1 VIDKLVKILHTADLH
16 IGEDLFTS
24 MGSKAAEERYK
35 DILDSLEQ
43 IKQIGVSEN
52 VDVVLIAGD
61 VFNRVLPSGNASL
74 RFSEF
79 LKFFLDKQIHV
90 IIVRGN
96 HDRPANDSA
105 SELLKTYRILLS
117 RTQENYFHYLG
128 KIEGIVIQTRDK
140 KSVGFVALP
149 YYPVELEYEGVKDAE
164 EIFQR
169 AKDAQRQARV
179 DEIKKEIFMRVEGER
194 AKLKADYY
202 ILGAHIPIIG
212 SIPGSERRFYGSRNE
227 ITYAAN
233 EVCRLPFDYI
243 ALGHF
248 HIMQKVGSDN
258 CWYSGSVFRL
268 TFDEPSYID
277 GRRLSK
283 SEKGVI
289 IVEEKDGKLS
299 PKITPI
305 KTRDMCLVRL
315 NLLNRTPN
323 TTIINTEEILDLI
336 VKKCP
341 IDEPTKGPCVK
352 VEVRLPNTMR
362 KTFDRYTLEQEL
374 LKRGYLHVKIEVISE
389 ETETPQ
395 AVSKSLP
402 VKEALPKYI
411 RSIDIPQALKE
422 EVVKEA
428 LEIIDE
434 VMKE

>member
-1 VIDKLVKILHTADLH
+1 MKILHTADLH

-24 MGSKAAEERYK
+24 LGSKAAEERYK

-43 IKQIGVSEN
+43 IKQIAVTEN
-52 VDVVLIAGD
+52 VDVVLVAGD

-74 RFSEF
+74 HFSEF

-90 IIVRGN
+90 IIIRGN

-128 KIEGIVIQTRDK
+128 KIESIMIQTKDK
-140 KSVGFVALP
+140 RTVGFVALP

-169 AKDAQRQARV
+169 AKDVQRQARI
-179 DEIKKEIFMRVEGER
+179 DEIKKEIFRRVEGER
-194 AKLKADYY
+194 AKIKADYY

-212 SIPGSERRFYGSRNE
+212 SIPGSERRFYGSRSE
-227 ITYAAN
+227 ITYGAN

-248 HIMQKVGSDN
+248 HIMQTVGSDN

-277 GRRLSK
+277 GRRLSR

-289 IVEEKDGKLS
+289 IVEERNGKLS
-299 PKITPI
+299 SRITPLN
-305 KTRDMCLVRL
+305 TRDMCLVHL
-315 NLLNRTPN
+315 SLPNRTYD
-323 TTIINTEEILDLI
+323 TTIINTEQILDSI
-336 VKKCP
+336 MKKCP
-341 IDEPTKGPCVK
+341 IYEPTKGPCVK
-352 VEVRLPNTMR
+352 VEVKLPNTMR

-374 LKRGYLHVKIEVISE
+374 LKKGYLHVKIEVLSE
-389 ETETPQ
+389 ETKVSQ
-395 AVSKSLP
+395 VVSKSLP

-422 EVVKEA
+422 EVIKEA
-428 LEIIDE
+428 LKIIDE
-434 VMKE
+434 VMEE